1 MILRA
6 RPDASPPGAV
16 RIVDGVY
23 DDLLEG
29 LEGDAREARRKLL
42 NALSEDGCSEQ
53 ELRDAVAEDRLVMLP
68 VERVLAQEGKFTG
81 EEMAEKLG
89 LDREVLRA
97 GRRAFGL
104 PVPADGE
111 KAYGDQDLALAEGL
125 KATLDSGVP
134 AERIIELNRIIGRSM
149 AQVAAASRAM
159 VTETFLKPGA
169 TELDVGIAAARAA
182 EELAPQMAP
191 VLAFAYEAHLRELLR
206 SDVISSADIAAGRT
220 PGARDMAVAFA
231 DLVGFTR
238 LGEQVEA
245 EELGGVAAQLEAL
258 ADEHVEAP
266 VTLVK
271 TIGDA
276 LFLVSPDSKALLA
289 CALDLIE
296 AADAIGEDFPQLRV
310 GVACGPA
317 LERAGDWYGSP
328 VNTASRLTEV
338 ARPGSVL
345 ATEKVKETAEDAV
358 RWRSAGDRKLKG
370 VGTVKLYRARR
381 ANGARRRDAEDD

>member
-16 RIVDGVY
+16 RIVDAVY

-81 EEMAEKLG
+81 DEMAERLG

-111 KAYGDQDLALAEGL
+111 RAYGDQDLAIAEGL

-134 AERIIELNRIIGRSM
+134 AEKIIELNRIIGRSM

-169 TELDVGIAAARAA
+169 TELDIGIAAARAA

-245 EELGGVAAQLEAL
+245 EELGGVAARLEAL
-258 ADEHVEAP
+258 ADDHVEAP

-276 LFLVSPDSKALLA
+276 LFLVSPDAKALLA
-289 CALDLIE
+289 CALDLVE
-296 AADAIGEDFPQLRV
+296 AADAIGEEFPQLRV

-345 ATEKVKETAEDAV
+345 ATETVKETAEDAV
-358 RWRSAGDRKLKG
+358 RWRFAGDRKLKG
-370 VGTVKLYRARR
+370 VGTVKLFRARR
-381 ANGARRRDAEDD
+381 LEPAGSADAD

>member
-1 MILRA
+1 M
-6 RPDASPPGAV
+6 V
-16 RIVDGVY
+16 VVY
-23 DDLLEG
+23 EDLVEG
-29 LEGDAREARRKLL
+29 LEGDARRARQALL
-42 NALSEDGCSEQ
+42 DALHEDGCPEEEIRQ
-53 ELRDAVAEDRLVMLP
+53 AVEEDRLVMLP
-68 VERVLAQEGKFTG
+68 VERVLAQEGKYTA
-81 EEMAEKLG
+81 AEVAERLG
-89 LDREVLRA
+89 IDREILRA

-104 PVPADGE
+104 PAPADGDR
-111 KAYGDQDLALAEGL
+111 AYGDQDLAIAEGL
-125 KATLDSGVP
+125 KLTLDSGVP
-134 AERIIELNRIIGRSM
+134 PERIIELNRIIGRSM

-159 VTETFLKPGA
+159 VAETFLKPGA

-182 EELAPQMAP
+182 RQLAPKMAP

-220 PGARDMAVAFA
+220 PGARDVAVAFA

-245 EELGGVAAQLEAL
+245 EELGDVAARLEEL
-258 ADEHVEAP
+258 ADQHVEAP

-276 LFLVSPDSKALLA
+276 LMLVSPDSKAMLGTV
-289 CALDLIE
+289 LDLVDG
-296 AADAIGEDFPQLRV
+296 ADAIGERFPQLRV

-338 ARPGSVL
+338 ARPGTVL
-345 ATEKVKETAEDAV
+345 ATGNVKETAQDAV
-358 RWRSAGDRKLKG
+358 RWSYAGERRLKG
-370 VGTVKLYRARR
+370 VGGVKMFRARR
-381 ANGARRRDAEDD
+381 AGER

>member
-16 RIVDGVY
+16 RIVDAVY

-68 VERVLAQEGKFTG
+68 VERVLAQEGKYTAH
-81 EEMAEKLG
+81 EMAEKLG

-104 PVPADGE
+104 PVPGDGE
-111 KAYGDQDLALAEGL
+111 KAYGDQDLAIAQGL
-125 KATLDSGVP
+125 KATLESGVP

-289 CALDLIE
+289 SALDLVE
-296 AADAIGEDFPQLRV
+296 AADAIGEEFPQLRV

-358 RWRSAGDRKLKG
+358 RWRFAGDRKLKG
-370 VGTVKLYRARR
+370 VGTVKLFRARR
-381 ANGARRRDAEDD
+381 ADGARGDAEDG